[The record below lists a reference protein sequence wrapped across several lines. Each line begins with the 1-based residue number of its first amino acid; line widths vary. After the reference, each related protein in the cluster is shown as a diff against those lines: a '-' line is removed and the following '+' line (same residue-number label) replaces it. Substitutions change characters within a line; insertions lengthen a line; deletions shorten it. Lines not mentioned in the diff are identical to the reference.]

1 MTPLCPVCGKPL
13 GTGEP
18 IVMLEDDDY
27 GFVHVHEHCADPHDA
42 ETAISNGSYDPGEDY
57 PHGAY

>member
-1 MTPLCPVCGKPL
+1 VTPRCPACGHPL

-18 IVMLEDDDY
+18 LVRVDGDLL
-27 GFVHVHEHCADPHDA
+27 HEHCAPADDA
-42 ETAISNGSYDPGEDY
+42 ETAIATGDYDPGEDY